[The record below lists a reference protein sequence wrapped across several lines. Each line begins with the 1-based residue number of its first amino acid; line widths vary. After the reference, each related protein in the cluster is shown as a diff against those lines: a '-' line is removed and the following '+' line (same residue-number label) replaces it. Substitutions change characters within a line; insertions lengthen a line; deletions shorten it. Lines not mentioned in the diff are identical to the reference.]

1 MGRRGNEDYI
11 LPLRLQHGKTG
22 LDYSEDGR
30 EMTMREKRVL
40 VSIDSGLYYRLEL
53 QEMVNGEW
61 QSTGTIIYCH
71 ENQLETKLANLLR

>member
-1 MGRRGNEDYI
+1 
-11 LPLRLQHGKTG
+11 
-22 LDYSEDGR
+22 
-30 EMTMREKRVL
+30 MREKRVL

-53 QEMVNGEW
+53 QEMVNREW